1 MGRWSLGDGKIFQ
14 DEQIGEH
21 LILTCFNCCLWAKW
35 EHNRQSASASLTFGF
50 DIESI
55 NAPPLICFPSQNKN
69 ELYVNCM
76 LMAVILLMA
85 ISILLWWHFWSSWQ
99 YVRPHTHVTQN
110 CYSHFLNDTRI
121 FLMREYECIL
131 VGSYW
136 MAPMTT
142 HTKHSMHAIM

>member
-14 DEQIGEH
+14 DDQIAEH

-35 EHNRQSASASLTFGF
+35 EHNRQSASTSLTFGF

-55 NAPPLICFPSQNKN
+55 NAPPLICFTSQNKN

-76 LMAVILLMA
+76 LVAVKLLIA

-99 YVRPHTHVTQN
+99 YVRPHA
-110 CYSHFLNDTRI
+110 CDAKFLFALFKRYTY
-121 FLMREYECIL
+121 LLAREYECIL
-131 VGSYW
+131 VGPYW

-142 HTKHSMHAIM
+142 HKTYMHAIM